1 LNDSAL
7 AVDHLFRHQSGR
19 LVSTLTRI
27 FGPRRL
33 DLAEE
38 VVQDALL
45 KALELWPFQGIPAN
59 PSAWL
64 IQVAKRRAL
73 DALRL
78 EASLAEKI
86 PDLARAFPE
95 HSMPDSYHE
104 FDDDQLSMM
113 FLCCHPSL
121 DRELRVAL
129 TLKTVAGFS
138 VPEIARAFLAQE
150 AAIAQRLVRGKRQI
164 RDQCINF
171 EMPSGPDLL
180 ARLDSVLEV
189 LYLLFNEGYSAHDG
203 ESLLRADLCE
213 EAIRLA
219 RLLGSHL
226 ASDLPK
232 THALLALLLL
242 QASRLPARV
251 NAGGDLFLLRDQDR
265 TLWNRQ
271 LIAEG
276 VSHLDRSAQGAE
288 LTSYHL
294 QAGIAAQHALASTY
308 DLTDWADITDLYDQL
323 YQMDPNPVI
332 ALNRAIALSRWK
344 GPQAGLAAL
353 AQIERHPALAH
364 YHLLPATLAEL
375 TSELG
380 DQDKAIAYYKAALE
394 CHCTEPE
401 RRLLQERLL
410 QSATGTPGQSATGT
424 PGRAATGRE
433 R

>member
-27 FGPRRL
+27 FGPLRL

-45 KALELWPFQGIPAN
+45 KALEVWPFQGIPAN

-64 IQVAKRRAL
+64 IQVAKNRAL
-73 DALRL
+73 DLIRR
-78 EASLAEKI
+78 ETSLAEKI

-95 HSMPDSYHE
+95 QSMPSSFNE

-113 FLCCHPSL
+113 FLCCHSSL
-121 DRELRVAL
+121 ACELRVAL

-138 VPEIARAFLAQE
+138 VREIARAFLAPE
-150 AAIAQRLVRGKRQI
+150 ATIAQRLVRGKRQI
-164 RDQCINF
+164 REERIDF
-171 EMPSGPDLL
+171 EMPSGQELR

-189 LYLLFNEGYSAHDG
+189 LYLLFNEGYSAHEGD
-203 ESLLRADLCE
+203 SLLRADLCD

-219 RLLGSHL
+219 GLLASHP

-242 QASRLPARV
+242 HASRLPARV
-251 NAGGDLFLLRDQDR
+251 NAEGDLFLLRDQDR
-265 TLWNRQ
+265 SLWNRQ

-276 VSHLDRSAQGAE
+276 LIELDKSAEGDE

-294 QAGIAAQHALASTY
+294 QAGIAAQHALASSY
-308 DLTDWADITDLYDQL
+308 DATDWEDIAEQYDQL
-323 YQMDPNPVI
+323 YQMDPNPVV

-344 GPQAGLAAL
+344 GPEAGLAAL
-353 AQIERHPALAH
+353 AQIEHRPALAH
-364 YHLLPATLAEL
+364 YHLLPATLGEL
-375 TSELG
+375 SNELG
-380 DQDKAIAYYKAALE
+380 QQEKAAAYYKAALE
-394 CHCTEPE
+394 CVCTEPE
-401 RRLLQERLL
+401 RRLLQKRLS
-410 QSATGTPGQSATGT
+410 QNV
-424 PGRAATGRE
+424 
-433 R
+433 

>member
-27 FGPRRL
+27 FGPHRL
-33 DLAEE
+33 NLAEE

-45 KALELWPFQGIPAN
+45 KALEVWPFQGIPAN

-64 IQVAKRRAL
+64 IQVAKNRAL
-73 DALRL
+73 DLIRR
-78 EASLAEKI
+78 ETSLAEKI

-95 HSMPDSYHE
+95 QTMPSSFNE

-113 FLCCHPSL
+113 FLCCHSSL
-121 DRELRVAL
+121 ACELRVAL
-129 TLKTVAGFS
+129 TLKTVAGFG
-138 VPEIARAFLAQE
+138 VREIARAFLAPE
-150 AAIAQRLVRGKRQI
+150 ATIAQRLVRGKRQI
-164 RDQCINF
+164 REERIDF
-171 EMPSGPDLL
+171 EMPSGQELR

-203 ESLLRADLCE
+203 ESLLRADLCD

-219 RLLGSHL
+219 RVLALHP

-242 QASRLPARV
+242 HSSRLPARV
-251 NAGGDLFLLRDQDR
+251 NAEGDLFLLRDQDR
-265 TLWNRQ
+265 SLWNRE

-276 VSHLDRSAQGAE
+276 LRELDKSAEGDE

-294 QAGIAAQHALASTY
+294 QAGIAAQHALASSY
-308 DLTDWADITDLYDQL
+308 DATDWEDIAEQYEQL
-323 YQMDPNPVI
+323 YQIDSNPVV

-344 GPQAGLAAL
+344 GPEAGLAAL
-353 AQIERHPALAH
+353 AQIEHHPALAR
-364 YHLLPATLAEL
+364 YHLLPATLGEL
-375 TSELG
+375 SNELG
-380 DQDKAIAYYKAALE
+380 QQEKAAAYYKAALE
-394 CHCTEPE
+394 CVCTGPE
-401 RRLLQERLL
+401 RRLLQKRLS
-410 QSATGTPGQSATGT
+410 QNV
-424 PGRAATGRE
+424 
-433 R
+433 

>member
-1 LNDSAL
+1 LNESAL

-27 FGPRRL
+27 FGPLRL

-45 KALELWPFQGIPAN
+45 KALEVWPFQGIPTN

-64 IQVAKRRAL
+64 IQVAKNRAL
-73 DALRL
+73 DLIRR
-78 EASLAEKI
+78 ETSLAEKI

-95 HSMPDSYHE
+95 QTMPLSFNE

-121 DRELRVAL
+121 ACELRVAL

-138 VPEIARAFLAQE
+138 VREIARAFLAPE
-150 AAIAQRLVRGKRQI
+150 ATIAQRLVRGKRQI
-164 RDQCINF
+164 REERVDF
-171 EMPSGPDLL
+171 EMPSGQELR

-203 ESLLRADLCE
+203 ESLLRSDLCD

-219 RLLGSHL
+219 GLLASHP

-242 QASRLPARV
+242 HASRLPARV
-251 NAGGDLFLLRDQDR
+251 NAEGDLFLLRDQDR
-265 TLWNRQ
+265 SLWNRQ

-276 VSHLDRSAQGAE
+276 LIELDKSAEGDE

-294 QAGIAAQHALASTY
+294 QAGIAAQHALASSY
-308 DLTDWADITDLYDQL
+308 DATDWEDIAEQYEQL
-323 YQMDPNPVI
+323 YQMDPNPVV

-344 GPQAGLAAL
+344 GPETGLAAL
-353 AQIERHPALAH
+353 AQIEHHPALAR
-364 YHLLPATLAEL
+364 YHLLPATLGEL
-375 TSELG
+375 SNELG
-380 DQDKAIAYYKAALE
+380 QQEKAAAYYKAALE
-394 CHCTEPE
+394 CVCTEPE
-401 RRLLQERLL
+401 RRLLQKRLA
-410 QSATGTPGQSATGT
+410 QNV
-424 PGRAATGRE
+424 
-433 R
+433 

>member
-1 LNDSAL
+1 MNDSAL

-19 LVSTLTRI
+19 MVSTLTRI

-45 KALELWPFQGIPAN
+45 KALELWPFEGIPAN

-64 IQVAKRRAL
+64 IQVAKNRAL
-73 DALRL
+73 DAIRR

-86 PDLARAFPE
+86 PELARAFPE
-95 HSMPDSYHE
+95 QIMPESHYE

-113 FLCCHPSL
+113 LLCCHPSL
-121 DRELRVAL
+121 ASDLRVAL

-138 VPEIARAFLAQE
+138 VGEIARAFLAQE

-164 RDQCINF
+164 REQRIDF
-171 EMPSGPDLL
+171 EMPSSADLL

-189 LYLLFNEGYSAHDG
+189 LYLLFNEGYSAHQG
-203 ESLLRADLCE
+203 ESLLRADLCH

-219 RLLGSHL
+219 RLLATHP

-242 QASRLPARV
+242 NTSRLPARV
-251 NAGGDLFLLRDQDR
+251 NAEGDLFLLRDQDR
-265 TLWNRQ
+265 SLWNRE
-271 LIAEG
+271 LILEG
-276 VSHLDRSAQGAE
+276 LRELDRSAEGDE

-294 QAGIAAQHALASTY
+294 QAGIAAQHALAPSY
-308 DLTDWADITDLYDQL
+308 DATDWENISEQYDQL
-323 YQMDPNPVI
+323 YQLDPSPII

-344 GPQAGLAAL
+344 GPAAGLAVL
-353 AQIERHPALAH
+353 ARIEHHPALAH
-364 YHLLPATLAEL
+364 YHLLPATLGEL
-375 TSELG
+375 SSELG
-380 DQDKAIAYYKAALE
+380 DQQRAARYYRSALE
-394 CHCTEPE
+394 CVCTEPE
-401 RRLLQERLL
+401 RRLLQKRLS
-410 QSATGTPGQSATGT
+410 QSV
-424 PGRAATGRE
+424 
-433 R
+433 

>member
-27 FGPRRL
+27 FGPHRL

-45 KALELWPFQGIPAN
+45 KALEVWPFQGIPAN

-64 IQVAKRRAL
+64 IQVAKNRAL
-73 DALRL
+73 DLIRR
-78 EASLAEKI
+78 ETSLAEKI

-95 HSMPDSYHE
+95 QTMPSSFNE

-113 FLCCHPSL
+113 FLCCHSSL
-121 DRELRVAL
+121 ACELRVAL
-129 TLKTVAGFS
+129 TLKTVAGFG
-138 VPEIARAFLAQE
+138 VREIARAFLAPE
-150 AAIAQRLVRGKRQI
+150 ATIAQRLVRGKRQI
-164 RDQCINF
+164 REERIDF
-171 EMPSGPDLL
+171 EMPSGQELR

-203 ESLLRADLCE
+203 ESLLRADLCD

-219 RLLGSHL
+219 RVLALHP

-242 QASRLPARV
+242 HSSRLPARV
-251 NAGGDLFLLRDQDR
+251 NAEGDLFLLRDQDR
-265 TLWNRQ
+265 SLWNRE

-276 VSHLDRSAQGAE
+276 LRELDKSAEGDE

-294 QAGIAAQHALASTY
+294 QAGIAAQHALASSY
-308 DLTDWADITDLYDQL
+308 DATDWEDIAEQYEQL
-323 YQMDPNPVI
+323 YQIDSNPVV

-344 GPQAGLAAL
+344 GPEAGLAAL
-353 AQIERHPALAH
+353 AQIEHHPALAR
-364 YHLLPATLAEL
+364 YHLLPATLGEL
-375 TSELG
+375 SNELG
-380 DQDKAIAYYKAALE
+380 QQEKAAAYYKAALE
-394 CHCTEPE
+394 CVCTGPE
-401 RRLLQERLL
+401 RRLLQKRLS
-410 QSATGTPGQSATGT
+410 QNV
-424 PGRAATGRE
+424 
-433 R
+433 

>member
-1 LNDSAL
+1 MNDSAL
-7 AVDHLFRHQSGR
+7 VVDHLFRHQSGR

-64 IQVAKRRAL
+64 IQVAKNRAL
-73 DALRL
+73 DAIRR

-86 PDLARAFPE
+86 PELARAFPE
-95 HSMPDSYHE
+95 QTMPESHHE

-121 DRELRVAL
+121 APELRVAL

-138 VPEIARAFLAQE
+138 AREIARAFLVQE
-150 AAIAQRLVRGKRQI
+150 TTIAQRLVRGKRQI
-164 RDQCINF
+164 REQRI
-171 EMPSGPDLL
+171 
-180 ARLDSVLEV
+180 
-189 LYLLFNEGYSAHDG
+189 FNESYSAHQG
-203 ESLLRADLCE
+203 ESLLRADLCD

-219 RLLGSHL
+219 RLLATHP

-242 QASRLPARV
+242 HASRLPARV
-251 NAGGDLFLLRDQDR
+251 NAEGDLFLLQDQDR
-265 TLWNRQ
+265 SLWNRQ
-271 LIAEG
+271 LILEG
-276 VSHLDRSAQGAE
+276 LDELDRSAEGDE

-294 QAGIAAQHALASTY
+294 QAGIAAQHALAPSY
-308 DLTDWADITDLYDQL
+308 DATDWENITEQYDQL
-323 YQMDPNPVI
+323 YHMAPSPVI

-344 GPQAGLAAL
+344 GPEAGLAAI
-353 AQIERHPALAH
+353 AEIQHHPALAH
-364 YHLLPATLAEL
+364 YHLLPATLGEL
-375 TSELG
+375 SSELG
-380 DQDKAIAYYKAALE
+380 MPEKAAQYYKSALE
-394 CHCTEPE
+394 CVCTEPE
-401 RRLLQERLL
+401 RRLLQKRLS
-410 QSATGTPGQSATGT
+410 QNV
-424 PGRAATGRE
+424 
-433 R
+433 